1 MVKTGAEQSFKERAM
16 SVFKDKFPNIK
27 LFFFHRLLKSNKG
40 EYFERPIFPGYVFL
54 QIEEL
59 STEFLMMLKRITDFY
74 RILGNNENPTKI
86 MGNAFVPPKVNLDKF
101 IKANKVV
108 KMTGVV
114 IDFSSIP
121 VA

>member
-1 MVKTGAEQSFKERAM
+1 MYIISFKKH
-16 SVFKDKFPNIK
+16 SIIHIV
-27 LFFFHRLLKSNKG
+27 
-40 EYFERPIFPGYVFL
+40 
-54 QIEEL
+54 
-59 STEFLMMLKRITDFY
+59 
-74 RILGNNENPTKI
+74 
-86 MGNAFVPPKVNLDKF
+86 VPPKVNLDKF

>member
-1 MVKTGAEQSFKERAM
+1 MQSETEIILLTSNNMEGNGCKSFIELNKPGCKISLM
-16 SVFKDKFPNIK
+16 L
-27 LFFFHRLLKSNKG
+27 LFSD
-40 EYFERPIFPGYVFL
+40 Y
-54 QIEEL
+54 
-59 STEFLMMLKRITDFY
+59 D
-74 RILGNNENPTKI
+74 
-86 MGNAFVPPKVNLDKF
+86 FVPPKVNLDKF

>member
-1 MVKTGAEQSFKERAM
+1 MNKEEKLMDKTISASDEATKEIIKHKNVLVKKYDSF
-16 SVFKDKFPNIK
+16 IK
-27 LFFFHRLLKSNKG
+27 N
-40 EYFERPIFPGYVFL
+40 
-54 QIEEL
+54 
-59 STEFLMMLKRITDFY
+59 
-74 RILGNNENPTKI
+74 
-86 MGNAFVPPKVNLDKF
+86 VPPKVNLDKF

>member
-1 MVKTGAEQSFKERAM
+1 MISGFLNDLM
-16 SVFKDKFPNIK
+16 LVF
-27 LFFFHRLLKSNKG
+27 
-40 EYFERPIFPGYVFL
+40 FL
-54 QIEEL
+54 CVGSSI
-59 STEFLMMLKRITDFY
+59 
-74 RILGNNENPTKI
+74 
-86 MGNAFVPPKVNLDKF
+86 VPPKVNLDKF

>member
-1 MVKTGAEQSFKERAM
+1 MYC
-16 SVFKDKFPNIK
+16 
-27 LFFFHRLLKSNKG
+27 L
-40 EYFERPIFPGYVFL
+40 FL
-54 QIEEL
+54 QKDI
-59 STEFLMMLKRITDFY
+59 
-74 RILGNNENPTKI
+74 
-86 MGNAFVPPKVNLDKF
+86 VPPKVNLDKF

>member
-1 MVKTGAEQSFKERAM
+1 MKNVPVLIPDDKTVSNFQAFCNSIFEQQEILEEENKKLSNLRDTLLPKLMNGEI
-16 SVFKDKFPNIK
+16 NI
-27 LFFFHRLLKSNKG
+27 
-40 EYFERPIFPGYVFL
+40 
-54 QIEEL
+54 
-59 STEFLMMLKRITDFY
+59 
-74 RILGNNENPTKI
+74 
-86 MGNAFVPPKVNLDKF
+86 VPPKVNLDKF

>member
-1 MVKTGAEQSFKERAM
+1 MKA
-16 SVFKDKFPNIK
+16 I
-27 LFFFHRLLKSNKG
+27 
-40 EYFERPIFPGYVFL
+40 
-54 QIEEL
+54 
-59 STEFLMMLKRITDFY
+59 
-74 RILGNNENPTKI
+74 
-86 MGNAFVPPKVNLDKF
+86 VPPKVNLDKF

>member
-1 MVKTGAEQSFKERAM
+1 MAKYYKYMLCFFE
-16 SVFKDKFPNIK
+16 
-27 LFFFHRLLKSNKG
+27 LF
-40 EYFERPIFPGYVFL
+40 I
-54 QIEEL
+54 
-59 STEFLMMLKRITDFY
+59 
-74 RILGNNENPTKI
+74 
-86 MGNAFVPPKVNLDKF
+86 FVPPKVNLDKF

>member
-1 MVKTGAEQSFKERAM
+1 MKKIVIGIAA
-16 SVFKDKFPNIK
+16 
-27 LFFFHRLLKSNKG
+27 
-40 EYFERPIFPGYVFL
+40 
-54 QIEEL
+54 
-59 STEFLMMLKRITDFY
+59 ITCAA
-74 RILGNNENPTKI
+74 T
-86 MGNAFVPPKVNLDKF
+86 VPPKVNLDKF

>member
-1 MVKTGAEQSFKERAM
+1 MNK
-16 SVFKDKFPNIK
+16 IK
-27 LFFFHRLLKSNKG
+27 
-40 EYFERPIFPGYVFL
+40 PIL
-54 QIEEL
+54 QQGTSDCGCACIA
-59 STEFLMMLKRITDFY
+59 T
-74 RILGNNENPTKI
+74 
-86 MGNAFVPPKVNLDKF
+86 VPPKVNLDKF

>member
-1 MVKTGAEQSFKERAM
+1 MTDLMIRYNDINGFSEKQIAVEG
-16 SVFKDKFPNIK
+16 KF
-27 LFFFHRLLKSNKG
+27 
-40 EYFERPIFPGYVFL
+40 
-54 QIEEL
+54 
-59 STEFLMMLKRITDFY
+59 TEDLYETI
-74 RILGNNENPTKI
+74 
-86 MGNAFVPPKVNLDKF
+86 VPPKVNLDKF

>member
-1 MVKTGAEQSFKERAM
+1 MADLITAMGDAEY
-16 SVFKDKFPNIK
+16 
-27 LFFFHRLLKSNKG
+27 L
-40 EYFERPIFPGYVFL
+40 
-54 QIEEL
+54 
-59 STEFLMMLKRITDFY
+59 T
-74 RILGNNENPTKI
+74 
-86 MGNAFVPPKVNLDKF
+86 VPPKVNLDKF